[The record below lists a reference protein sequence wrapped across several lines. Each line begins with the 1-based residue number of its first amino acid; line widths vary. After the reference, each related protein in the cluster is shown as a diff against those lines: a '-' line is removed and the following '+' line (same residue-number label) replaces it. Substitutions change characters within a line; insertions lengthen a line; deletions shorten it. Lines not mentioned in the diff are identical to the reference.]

1 MTRLDS
7 ELGTHKFDDI
17 IADVSPSP
25 LIASVKLAASETPLV
40 RGTIIT
46 AKTADGQFAALSA
59 AIADDD
65 VVFILA
71 DDVAKA
77 EADDVATAYK
87 AGNFIRDRLVTDG
100 EYELV
105 AADFEALRDAGIQ
118 TTGMIEDAGTESL

>member
-7 ELGTHKFDDI
+7 EFGTHKFDDI

-25 LIASVKLAASETPLV
+25 LIASVKLAASEIPLV

-46 AKTADGQFAALSA
+46 AKTADGQFGALSA
-59 AIADDD
+59 AIAEDD